1 MTFISLK
8 KNFYMIM
15 KKVFLIFPAVVI
27 LAFSFQA
34 TVSAQTKSAKLK
46 ATSLKKGKVQL
57 ARGAVKSI
65 IDLSKDVSGC
75 ITVYDRS
82 DPKVKMDTTNIS
94 LFDTVVKGGKT
105 YVVLLAEIN
114 SGCNITGE
122 CGAATDT
129 TLVWLKLNSALKVES
144 KKAVVVQSC
153 FWGDIHLTEESGDI
167 KLKGGKLSLQ
177 IETNRFKSDL
187 EYSVSTVTYDRAAPE
202 KGLEVKTEKPPRP
215 VN

>member
-1 MTFISLK
+1 MKRSIAAISLCIALM
-8 KNFYMIM
+8 FGCDISL
-15 KKVFLIFPAVVI
+15 F
-27 LAFSFQA
+27 
-34 TVSAQTKSAKLK
+34 AQTKPARLK
-46 ATSLKKGKVQL
+46 AVSLKKGKVQL
-57 ARGAVKSI
+57 ARGVVKSI

-82 DPKVKMDTTNIS
+82 DPKAGKIDTTDIS

-129 TLVWLKLNSALKVES
+129 TLVWLKLNSALKVEA
-144 KKAVVVQSC
+144 KKAVVLQSC
-153 FWGDIHLTEESGDI
+153 FWGDINLTEESGDI

-177 IETNRFKSDL
+177 IETNLYKKDL
-187 EYSVSTVTYDRAAPE
+187 EYSVSAVTYDHAAPE
-202 KGLEVKTEKPPRP
+202 KGLVIKTEKPARP
-215 VN
+215 KD

>member
-1 MTFISLK
+1 MRKISLA
-8 KNFYMIM
+8 
-15 KKVFLIFPAVVI
+15 VFIV
-27 LAFSFQA
+27 LALFSSSLF
-34 TVSAQTKSAKLK
+34 AQSKAAKLK

-57 ARGAVKSI
+57 ARGALKSI

-82 DPKVKMDTTNIS
+82 DPKGKKIDTTDIS
-94 LFDTVVKGGKT
+94 LFDSVVKGGKT
-105 YVVLLAEIN
+105 YVVLQAEIN
-114 SGCNITGE
+114 SGCNVTGE

-153 FWGDIHLTEESGDI
+153 FWGDINLTEESGDI

-177 IETNRFKSDL
+177 IETNLYKTDL
-187 EYSVSTVTYDRAAPE
+187 EYSVSTITYDRASPE
-202 KGLEVKTEKPPRP
+202 KGIVVKTEKPARP
-215 VN
+215 K

>member
-1 MTFISLK
+1 
-8 KNFYMIM
+8 M
-15 KKVFLIFPAVVI
+15 KKQIFTFFVALISVI
-27 LAFSFQA
+27 LFQ
-34 TVSAQTKSAKLK
+34 SMLIAQSKPAKLK

-57 ARGAVKSI
+57 ARGVVKSI
-65 IDLSKDVSGC
+65 IDLSRDVSGC

-94 LFDTVVKGGKT
+94 LFDSVVKGGKT

-153 FWGDIHLTEESGDI
+153 FWGDINLTEESGDI

-177 IETNRFKSDL
+177 IETNLYKKDM
-187 EYSVSTVTYDRAAPE
+187 EYSVSTITYDHAAPE
-202 KGLEVKTEKPPRP
+202 KGLEVKTEKPKRP
-215 VN
+215 EN

>member
-1 MTFISLK
+1 MRKLHLAVFIALILLSPS
-8 KNFYMIM
+8 
-15 KKVFLIFPAVVI
+15 VF
-27 LAFSFQA
+27 
-34 TVSAQTKSAKLK
+34 AQSKAAKLK

-57 ARGAVKSI
+57 ARGTVKSI

-94 LFDTVVKGGKT
+94 LFDSVVKSGKT

-153 FWGDIHLTEESGDI
+153 FWGDINLTEESGDI
-167 KLKGGKLSLQ
+167 KLKGGKLSIQ
-177 IETNRFKSDL
+177 TETNLYKKDL
-187 EYSVSTVTYDRAAPE
+187 EYSVSDVSYDRAEPE
-202 KGLEVKTEKPPRP
+202 KGLVVKTEKPARP
-215 VN
+215 KD

>member
-1 MTFISLK
+1 
-8 KNFYMIM
+8 M
-15 KKVFLIFPAVVI
+15 KKLILTGCIILISTVLFQPPVFA
-27 LAFSFQA
+27 QA
-34 TVSAQTKSAKLK
+34 KPAKLK

-105 YVVLLAEIN
+105 YVVLVAEIN

-129 TLVWLKLNSALKVES
+129 TLVWLRLNNRLKVES

-153 FWGDIHLTEESGDI
+153 FWGDINLTEESGDI

-177 IETNRFKSDL
+177 IETNLYKTDL
-187 EYSVSTVTYDRAAPE
+187 EYSVSTITYDRAEPE
-202 KGLEVKTEKPPRP
+202 KGIVVKTEKPSRP
-215 VN
+215 KD

>member
-1 MTFISLK
+1 MRKLHLA
-8 KNFYMIM
+8 
-15 KKVFLIFPAVVI
+15 VFVTLLLLSPSVF
-27 LAFSFQA
+27 
-34 TVSAQTKSAKLK
+34 AQSKTAKLK

-57 ARGAVKSI
+57 TRGTVKSI

-94 LFDTVVKGGKT
+94 LFDSVVKGGKT

-153 FWGDIHLTEESGDI
+153 FWGDINLTEESGDI
-167 KLKGGKLSLQ
+167 KLNGGKLSIQ
-177 IETNRFKSDL
+177 TETNLYKKDL
-187 EYSVSTVTYDRAAPE
+187 EYSVSTITYDRASPE
-202 KGLEVKTEKPPRP
+202 KGIVVKTEKPGRP
-215 VN
+215 TN